1 MTEVKKLNLNQMP
14 DSIENR
20 EIRGMNLRTLIIV
33 ISTTASVV
41 VSIMMGVNKIENKI
55 DEFASS
61 QRQMQAIYDLK
72 IQTMQTQIDQVHNDV
87 ILNRKIIE
95 TK

>member
-1 MTEVKKLNLNQMP
+1 MP
-14 DSIENR
+14 DSLENK
-20 EIRGMNLRTLIIV
+20 EIRGVNLRTLIV
-33 ISTTASVV
+33 VVSTTASVV

-61 QRQMQAIYDLK
+61 QKQMQAIYDLK

>member
-1 MTEVKKLNLNQMP
+1 MP
-14 DSIENR
+14 DSVESK
-20 EIRGMNLRTLIIV
+20 EIRGVNLRTLIV
-33 ISTTASVV
+33 VVSTTASVV

>member
-1 MTEVKKLNLNQMP
+1 MP